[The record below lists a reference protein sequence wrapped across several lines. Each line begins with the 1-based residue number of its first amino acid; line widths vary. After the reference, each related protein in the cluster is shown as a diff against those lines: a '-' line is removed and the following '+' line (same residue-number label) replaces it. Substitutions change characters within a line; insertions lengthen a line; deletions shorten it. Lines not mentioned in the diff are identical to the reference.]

1 MLYKMDLLL
10 LRRSLSALNS
20 TNGLTQRH
28 DMNSC
33 LQSTWFAPKCIVAN
47 YVFVFPQNSF
57 NLIRITL
64 PRFDHHHHAPLFDPR
79 SVRVTL
85 EARCSSAT
93 ISALHFVIPSAF
105 YFLFTA
111 FESLKTQGGTPV
123 RPIQCSLDVLQYQKY
138 RTEYLDTECQ
148 SPDFHHL
155 ALTTCLPQVRQCLAK
170 PHSIALSI
178 CAFIPFSY
186 SK

>member
-57 NLIRITL
+57 NVIRITL
-64 PRFDHHHHAPLFDPR
+64 PRFDHYHHHHHAPLFDR
-79 SVRVTL
+79 
-85 EARCSSAT
+85 ARHSWSCCLSAT

-123 RPIQCSLDVLQYQKY
+123 RPIQCSLARCIAVPEVPY
-138 RTEYLDTECQ
+138 RVPGYRVPIPRFP
-148 SPDFHHL
+148 SPRSHNLF
-155 ALTTCLPQVRQCLAK
+155 APSSSMLAK

-178 CAFIPFSY
+178 CAFIPFS
-186 SK
+186 